1 MNVYFDDV
9 QNKLNEERKKLQELL
24 ADRQEIEEKLKRKRQ
39 KRDED

>member
-1 MNVYFDDV
+1 LNVYFDDV